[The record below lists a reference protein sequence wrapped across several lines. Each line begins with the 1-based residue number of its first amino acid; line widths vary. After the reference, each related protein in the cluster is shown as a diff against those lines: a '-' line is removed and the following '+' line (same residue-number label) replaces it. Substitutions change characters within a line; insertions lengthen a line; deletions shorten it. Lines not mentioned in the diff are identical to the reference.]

1 MIDEV
6 IAQVELL
13 GHRANVSNIKGRLAD
28 NLWYKEDTLGV
39 WLSFD
44 EPVDSILSFG
54 IDLPAKAYSRTE
66 FLDLVVRKGEAYL
79 QESMAK
85 RIREEQTQKGEEER
99 QKALDNLAQRVE
111 AEVTR

>member
-1 MIDEV
+1 MEEHIAEV
-6 IAQVELL
+6 EIL
-13 GHRANVSNIKGRLAD
+13 GHKAKVSNIKGRLAD
-28 NLWYKEDTLGV
+28 SLWRKEDTLAV

-44 EPVDSILSFG
+44 EPVDGTLSLG
-54 IDLPAKAYSRTE
+54 IELPAKAYSRTE

-85 RIREEQTQKGEEER
+85 RIREEQTQKGKEER